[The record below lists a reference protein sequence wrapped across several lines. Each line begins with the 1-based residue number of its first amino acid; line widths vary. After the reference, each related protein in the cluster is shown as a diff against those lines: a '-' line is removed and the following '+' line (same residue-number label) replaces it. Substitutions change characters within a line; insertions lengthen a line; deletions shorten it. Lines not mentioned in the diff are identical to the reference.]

1 MSFERERQIVQ
12 EKQSETQRY
21 INIEAE
27 ITREKKR
34 RERVRGREREN
45 GKDGL
50 TDEQKEA
57 QTDRRRNRIHRE

>member
-1 MSFERERQIVQ
+1 MSFERERTDRQIVQ

-34 RERVRGREREN
+34 REIEREREREW
-45 GKDGL
+45 KRW
-50 TDEQKEA
+50 
-57 QTDRRRNRIHRE
+57 TDR